1 MKIVKGNQYH
11 VELPDSIKPDLLVR
25 ILERVFTDS
34 AGSTLTSDL
43 NVTQI
48 WQLIRQL
55 DRLEAELKLHGTT
68 FNGSAFG
75 RHMETLNYAIR
86 GLTRLRVMEAER
98 ATKAALALEQ
108 ERLTEK
114 KRRKKK
120 NR

>member
-34 AGSTLTSDL
+34 TTSQTSNL
-43 NVTQI
+43 NGTQI
-48 WQLIRQL
+48 WQLVRQL

-75 RHMETLNYAIR
+75 RHTETLNYAIR
-86 GLTRLRVMEAER
+86 GLARLRAMEAER
-98 ATKAALALEQ
+98 ETKAALALEQ
-108 ERLTEK
+108 ELLAEK
-114 KRRKKK
+114 KRKKK
-120 NR
+120 SR